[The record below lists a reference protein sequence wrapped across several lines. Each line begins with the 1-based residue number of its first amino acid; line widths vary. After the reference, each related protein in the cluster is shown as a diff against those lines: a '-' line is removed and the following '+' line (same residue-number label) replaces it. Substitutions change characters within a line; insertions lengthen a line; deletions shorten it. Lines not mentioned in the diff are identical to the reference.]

1 MSFRISSS
9 LKKSIKKKRLR
20 LPKNWRLGCS
30 DLRWVR
36 NPRRLIVALTLL
48 VLITALIPRVS
59 WAPLCL
65 ATRIGQASSD
75 TMRVTRLE
83 AEVKRI
89 FDRFRMPVDQAL
101 VHEMTIVGLFNRVD
115 PRLIAAIVSTES
127 SGDPL
132 AVSNRNAIG
141 LMQINAKVWA
151 RKLDFAQNNPF
162 DPGTNLRLG
171 VPILQSCLK
180 DYHWLDSALAAYI
193 GDPGFTQEETGAY
206 VNRVIRIF
214 EKAANLKVPR
224 NPKRRDILEQTA
236 ASSVSVVVR
245 HGESPIP
252 AKTLVQ

>member
-1 MSFRISSS
+1 MSFRIFSS
-9 LKKSIKKKRLR
+9 LKKSGEKRLR
-20 LPKNWRLGCS
+20 LPKKWCPGCP
-30 DLRWVR
+30 DLRCFR
-36 NPRRLIVALTLL
+36 NPIRLIVALTLIVL
-48 VLITALIPRVS
+48 VTASIPRVS

-65 ATRIGQASSD
+65 STRIGQASSD
-75 TMRVTRLE
+75 TRRVTRLE

-89 FDRFRMPVDQAL
+89 FDRFRMPINQAL
-101 VHEMTIVGLFNRVD
+101 VHEMTIVGLSNRVD

-193 GDPGFTQEETGAY
+193 GDPGFTQEETSAY

-224 NPKRRDILEQTA
+224 NPKRRDIQEQMA
-236 ASSVSVVVR
+236 ASSISVV
-245 HGESPIP
+245 EKSSPIP
-252 AKTLVQ
+252 AKPLVQ